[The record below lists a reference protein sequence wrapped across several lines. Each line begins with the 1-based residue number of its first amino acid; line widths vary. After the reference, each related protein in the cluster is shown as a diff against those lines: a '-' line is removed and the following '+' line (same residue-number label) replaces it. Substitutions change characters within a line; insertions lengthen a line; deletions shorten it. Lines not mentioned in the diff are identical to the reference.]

1 MDFDIDIYRF
11 NLKEEDFD
19 NHSSVHGLNHTYRVM
34 SHVLRIGH
42 AAKLNREVKLA
53 FSAAFIHDLSRKH
66 DGYCDQHGAWAQESK
81 LPLFRNFFE
90 ENGISSSEIEI
101 IGTAV
106 RNHSERYEIDTEDDA
121 YNATALL
128 KDADALDRIRIGEN
142 NLNPDYL
149 RFEQSHGL
157 IPFAKKLYFKTR
169 NVKISSFTEILK
181 IAELINQY

>member
-11 NLKEEDFD
+11 NLKEKDFD
-19 NHSSVHGLNHTYRVM
+19 NYSSVHGLNHTYRVM

-42 AAKLNREVKLA
+42 AARLNREVKLA
-53 FSAAFIHDLSRKH
+53 FSAAYIHDLARKH
-66 DGYCDQHGAWAQESK
+66 DRYCDQHGTWAEETK
-81 LPLFRNFFE
+81 LPRFRNFFE
-90 ENGISSSEIEI
+90 ENGISDPEIKI

-106 RNHSERYEIDTEDDA
+106 RNHSERYELDLEDKA
-121 YNATALL
+121 YKVTSLL

-149 RFEQSHGL
+149 RFEQSHDM
-157 IPFAKKLYFKTR
+157 ISFAKKLYFKTR

-181 IAELINQY
+181 IAESINQ